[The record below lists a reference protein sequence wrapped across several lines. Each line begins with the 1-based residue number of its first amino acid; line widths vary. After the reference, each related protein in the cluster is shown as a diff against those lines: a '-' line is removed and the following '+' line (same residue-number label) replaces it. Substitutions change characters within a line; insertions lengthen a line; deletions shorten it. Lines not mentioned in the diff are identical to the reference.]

1 MAKLKYRSISGRTVD
16 ALGVE
21 KDTVFWDRE
30 LPGFGVRV
38 YPSGSKVYIVQT
50 RGPEGPKRVTVGRH
64 GVITANQARRRAAAA
79 IVRIKAGEDPG
90 LSPAPRRKSPT
101 VAEVASRFLREH
113 VEVRCKPGTVV
124 HYRTAVDRHIV
135 PALGGVQIGALTPKH
150 VADLHYG
157 LRERPYTANHAVD
170 TLSQLI
176 RQAAV
181 WGLVPEGANPCRQ
194 VQRYRQDRRERFLTD
209 IEFRRLGRVLDEM
222 EAAGEAPVHVIAAI
236 RLLML
241 TGCRRNEIMT
251 LRWEDVDLGAGE
263 LRLRDTKT
271 GPRVVSLSPAA
282 AEVLAAVPRLAGNP
296 WVIVGSRPGQ
306 RLSSPDNHWFRI
318 RARAELEDVR
328 LHDLRHSFAS
338 RALSLGES
346 LPVIAKLLGH
356 SQIKSA
362 ARYAHLGGDA
372 VKEAAAR
379 VADAIGANILPDDLA
394 PDGTAAAV
402 GSDGRGSSPRFGPGQ
417 FTDINALV
425 CRSASKSGAD

>member
-1 MAKLKYRSISGRTVD
+1 MAKLKYRSISRRTVD

-21 KDTVFWDRE
+21 KDTMFWDRE
-30 LPGFGVRV
+30 LAGFGVRV

-50 RGPEGPKRVTVGRH
+50 RGPEGSKRVTVGRH

-101 VAEVASRFLREH
+101 V
-113 VEVRCKPGTVV
+113 
-124 HYRTAVDRHIV
+124 
-135 PALGGVQIGALTPKH
+135 
-150 VADLHYG
+150 
-157 LRERPYTANHAVD
+157 
-170 TLSQLI
+170 
-176 RQAAV
+176 
-181 WGLVPEGANPCRQ
+181 
-194 VQRYRQDRRERFLTD
+194 TD

-222 EAAGEAPVHVIAAI
+222 EAADEAPVHAIAAI

-241 TGCRRNEIMT
+241 TGCRRNEVMT
-251 LRWEDVDLGAGE
+251 LQWKDVDLGAGE
-263 LRLRDTKT
+263 LRLRDSKT

-282 AEVLAAVPRLAGNP
+282 AEVLAAVPRLASNP
-296 WVIVGSRPGQ
+296 WVLVGSRPGQ
-306 RLSSPDNHWFRI
+306 RLSSLDNHWFRI

-356 SQIKSA
+356 SQMRSA
-362 ARYAHLGGDA
+362 ARYAHLGGDT

-402 GSDGRGSSPRFGPGQ
+402 GSDGRGSSPSFDPRQ
-417 FTDINALV
+417 FTDINTLV